1 MTSKPR
7 NTDTAKG
14 VAKTGALNQTTAVV
28 KNNSIALLGSKFKI
42 GKKIGS
48 GNFGEVRMGKNVTTN
63 EDVAVKTVL

>member
-14 VAKTGALNQTTAVV
+14 VAKTGALNQTTVV

-63 EDVAVKTVL
+63 EDVAVKTVF